1 MSSGGYVYIESD
13 SSGRE
18 KAITLENNS
27 EYWGTQ
33 DGSPMLV
40 EVIGSS
46 TVSPNWKIVQD
57 SEIIA
62 EARFNITLANNQR
75 LLVSSYPEDM
85 YARVYN
91 PDGTYSDVSG
101 YGDFTKANFL
111 RVPQGTSTFLAE
123 LDKNTALNVTFKEE
137 RLLV

>member
-33 DGSPMLV
+33 NGSPMLV
-40 EVIGSS
+40 EIVGLTS
-46 TVSPNWKIVQD
+46 TSPTWKIVQN
-57 SEIIA
+57 SEIVA
-62 EARFNITLANNQR
+62 EAKFNVNLADNQR

-85 YARVYN
+85 YARVYDS
-91 PDGTYSDVSG
+91 DGTYSDVSG

-111 RVPQGTSTFLAE
+111 RVPQGISTFLAE
-123 LDKNTALNVTFKEE
+123 LDKNTTLNVTFKEE